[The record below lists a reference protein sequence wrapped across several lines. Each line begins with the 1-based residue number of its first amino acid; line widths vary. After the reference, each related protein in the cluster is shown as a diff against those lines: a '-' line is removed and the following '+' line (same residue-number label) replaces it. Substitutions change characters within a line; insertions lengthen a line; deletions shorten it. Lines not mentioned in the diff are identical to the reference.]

1 MLPTMWARSV
11 QGSQHKTDFNRIKHP
26 QKLFLENHMFQRQ
39 RKEMSPKVKYR
50 RWSVLTRQIQ
60 LNKVHYGR
68 IYIVLLQ
75 QCHHNDRLRR
85 IARIPLCPLTA
96 VWWMWSQTLT
106 KRPVVGLW
114 MVMV

>member
-11 QGSQHKTDFNRIKHP
+11 QGSQHKTDFNRITLP

-50 RWSVLTRQIQ
+50 RWRVLKRQIQ
-60 LNKVHYGR
+60 FNKVHSGR
-68 IYIVLLQ
+68 IYSLLLQ
-75 QCHHNDRLRR
+75 KCDHNDRLHK
-85 IARIPLCPLTA
+85 IALKPPFPMSA